1 MGKEFG
7 YTTGTYATAAAK
19 AALYI
24 LLNGKEIKEIEVTLP
39 KGERALI
46 PINYIEKFRDGVK
59 CGVVKRSVEETDATH
74 NLEIFANI
82 SLREDEQIVIDG
94 GIGIGRVT
102 KKGLQLP
109 IGEAAINP
117 IPRRMIHY
125 SLRGLTSLGVNV
137 VISSPKGEEAAA
149 STYNPRL
156 GIIGGISILGTTG
169 IMSPKSSVSFKGTI
183 LQHLNFCR
191 ENGIGEIVIT
201 PGNISEEAMLDYFGD
216 NIRKEHIV
224 QSGDFLG
231 FTLRHTY
238 KRGLKFVLSGHPGK
252 LAKVL
257 GGYFQTHY
265 SKSPQANDYVIQ
277 FLKGKVSDELIEE
290 MKESPTVEGITV
302 LLQQHQKG
310 ELLNEIAEAIEE
322 RVKEFLET
330 ESPIPIL
337 LFNMDKKLIG
347 ASKSG
352 VKWIKKYL

>member
-1 MGKEFG
+1 MGKEFA
-7 YTTGTYATAAAK
+7 YTTGTYAAAASK

-39 KGERALI
+39 KGEVALI
-46 PINYIEKFRDGVK
+46 PINYIEKSENCVK
-59 CGVVKRSVEETDATH
+59 CGVVKKSVEETDVTH
-74 NLEIFANI
+74 NLEIFAHI
-82 SLREDEQIVIDG
+82 SLREDGQIIIDG
-94 GIGIGRVT
+94 GVGIGRIT
-102 KKGLQLP
+102 KKGFQLP

-117 IPRRMIHY
+117 VPRRMIHY
-125 SLRGLTSLGVNV
+125 SLRDLTPRGVNV
-137 VISSPKGEEAAA
+137 IISAPGGEEAAA

-169 IMSPKSSVSFKGTI
+169 IMIPKSSVSFKGTI

-191 ENGIGEIVIT
+191 ENGVGEIVIT
-201 PGNISEEAMLDYFGD
+201 PGNISEEAMLDYFG
-216 NIRKEHIV
+216 NKIRKEQIV

-231 FTLRHTY
+231 FTLRRAY
-238 KRGLKFVLSGHPGK
+238 RRNLKFILSGHPGK

-265 SKSPQANDYVIQ
+265 SKSPQANEEVIRL
-277 FLKGKVSDELIEE
+277 LKGKVSDGLIEE
-290 MKESPTVEGITV
+290 IKESPTVEGITAI
-302 LLQQHQKG
+302 LQQHQKG

-330 ESPIPIL
+330 DSSIPIL

-347 ASKSG
+347 ASRSG
-352 VKWIKKYL
+352 VKWTKT